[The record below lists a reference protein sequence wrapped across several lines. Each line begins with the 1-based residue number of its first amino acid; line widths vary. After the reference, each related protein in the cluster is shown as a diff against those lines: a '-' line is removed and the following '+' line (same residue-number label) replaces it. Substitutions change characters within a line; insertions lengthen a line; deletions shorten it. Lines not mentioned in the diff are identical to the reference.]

1 MLFNSYIF
9 ILVFLPLALLGYF
22 LLNRFRQ
29 YTLAKIFLILM
40 SLWFYGY
47 FNPAYLAILVG
58 SVLVNFALARLLLNK
73 GEKGRRLGLAL
84 GLLLNLGI
92 LFVFKY
98 FDFFITNVNVIFKT
112 SLPLF
117 HILLP
122 LGISFFT
129 FQQLSYV
136 IDAYRGKAPDYGF
149 VDYALFVVFF
159 PQLIAGPI
167 VRHNEMIPQFADPA
181 NKAFHYE
188 NFARGIQIFTQG
200 LAKKVLLADT
210 FGAAADLVWSGLGAA
225 RSLDALMAM
234 LAFTMQI
241 YFDFSGYCDMA
252 TGLGRMMNIRIPQN
266 FNSPYKSLNIAEFWR
281 RWHMTL
287 GSFFTDYVYI
297 PLGGSRRGKGRMI
310 LNVMIVFLV
319 SGLWH
324 GANYTFILW
333 GALHGVA
340 VVISRLIGT
349 PKKKPWKL
357 LSWLI
362 TFIFIN
368 LSWVLFRA
376 DTIQDA
382 GRFFTALGNWNG
394 LLDSATYSCFA
405 PYYTSA
411 LAFLTGKLHLSSSYM
426 AYILTVPWMLVG
438 FYFSV
443 LARNSNERLER
454 FQPTAWRAAVCIV
467 LFVWSVLALSNVSRF
482 LYFNF

>member
-9 ILVFLPLALLGYF
+9 ILVFLPLTLLGYF
-22 LLNRFRQ
+22 LLNRFRR

-47 FNPAYLAILVG
+47 FNPAYLAILVS
-58 SVLVNFALARLLLNK
+58 SVLVNFAIRKFLMGCGRP
-73 GEKGRRLGLAL
+73 RRLGLGL
-84 GLLLNLGI
+84 GLVFNLGL

-98 FDFFITNVNVIFKT
+98 FDFFIINVNAVFK
-112 SLPLF
+112 SALPLL

-129 FQQLSYV
+129 FQQLSYI
-136 IDAYRGKAPDYGF
+136 IDAYRGNAPDYSF

-167 VRHNEMIPQFADPA
+167 VRHNEMIPQFADAA
-181 NKAFHYE
+181 NKAFNYE
-188 NFARGIQIFTQG
+188 NFAKGILAFTLG

-210 FGAAADLVWSGLGAA
+210 FGAAADMVWAGLGTA

-252 TGLGRMMNIRIPQN
+252 TGLGLMMNIRIPQN
-266 FNSPYKSLNIAEFWR
+266 FDSPYKSLKVAAFWR

-287 GSFFTDYVYI
+287 GSFFTDYLYI
-297 PLGGSRRGKGRMI
+297 PLGGSRKGKGRMI

-333 GALHGVA
+333 GALHGAA
-340 VVISRLIGT
+340 VVISRLAGT
-349 PKKKPWKL
+349 PKKRPWKF

-362 TFIFIN
+362 TFVFIN

-376 DTIQDA
+376 DTLQDV
-382 GRFFTALGNWNG
+382 GRFFAALGNWQG
-394 LLDSATYSCFA
+394 LTGSATYSWFA
-405 PYYTSA
+405 PYYTTTLS
-411 LAFLTGKLHLSSSYM
+411 FLVGKLHIASRYM
-426 AYILTVPWMLVG
+426 AYIMAVPWMLVA

-443 LARNSNERLER
+443 LAKNTNERLAR
-454 FQPTAWRAAVCIV
+454 FRPTAWRAALCIG